1 MKKPKR
7 LIGYIKYD
15 ETDYPFEFDEE
26 AFSLLLFP
34 PTVDAWNH
42 TSSILNLFSGF
53 KGDER
58 KHEWIG
64 VRQLHGITSERNG
77 IVFEVSETRGNY
89 HGFYNYSVNWYF
101 YYSPQ
106 LDPNNIDGFKILG
119 EEVNYFFPPQKVLK
133 PEVQFADNHMTV
145 KKLAVTA
152 TDQITKP
159 CGKYRIA
166 PHIDAV
172 MYVSSYATMHVNTVG
187 SPMDA
192 TSIFVTS
199 FSQPV
204 NLEILLIAYR
214 NLICFFKYIA
224 YRTNMNIHTA
234 DVFQLNSEGQRDY
247 QGLLVFKQYA
257 HSETHKAV
265 SEQIIKYDLLKNKTA
280 KLFTCIKK
288 EKFGFQHLCES
299 IDSTHHYPVSRVI
312 MIFSEFERE
321 FRNIY
326 GQDNDRSPDY
336 ILVKKDIIDLID
348 SYLRTTHGKKRS
360 YAKQLRKYVENRDS
374 SFESNIRKA
383 LVDCEEIMKPFLEKW
398 YVGDYAGNIFN
409 LSARMGEFR
418 NGIAHS
424 RLDLR
429 YEAIHLSDVRIVEE
443 LLYAMRLKKIGLQTS
458 QIQKAISDLFVERIA
473 V

>member
-1 MKKPKR
+1 MKKPER

-15 ETDYPFEFDEE
+15 EIEYPFEFDEE
-26 AFSLLLFP
+26 TFSLLLFP
-34 PTVDAWNH
+34 PTLDVWNH
-42 TSSILNLFSGF
+42 TSSILNVFTV
-53 KGDER
+53 DER
-58 KHEWIG
+58 KHEWMG
-64 VRQLHGITSERNG
+64 VRQLHGITSERNK
-77 IVFEVSETRGNY
+77 IIFEVSEARENY

-101 YYSPQ
+101 YFSSE
-106 LDPNNIDGFKILG
+106 LDPDKIDGFKILG
-119 EEVNYFFPPQKVLK
+119 EEVNYFFSPQKALK
-133 PEVQFADNHMTV
+133 PEVQFADNYRTV

-166 PHIDAV
+166 PHVDAV
-172 MYVSSYATMHVNTVG
+172 LEVSAYATMHFNALR
-187 SPMDA
+187 SPMEA

-199 FSQPV
+199 FSRPV
-204 NLEILLIAYR
+204 NLEILLIAYH
-214 NLICFFKYIA
+214 NLICFFKYIT

-247 QGLLVFKQYA
+247 QGLLVFKQCT

-265 SEQIIKYDLLKNKTA
+265 SEQIIKYDLLKIKAA
-280 KLFTCIKK
+280 KLFNCIKK
-288 EKFGFQHLCES
+288 EEFGFQHVCKS
-299 IDSTHHYPVSRVI
+299 IDSTHHYPVSRII

-326 GQDNDRSPDY
+326 GRDNGRSQDY

-348 SYLRTTHGKKRS
+348 SYLRTMHGKKRD
-360 YAKQLRKYVENRDS
+360 YAKQLRKYVENRDN
-374 SFESNIRKA
+374 SFESNVRKA
-383 LVDCEEIMKPFLEKW
+383 LMDCEEIMTPFLKKR
-398 YVGDYAGNIFN
+398 YAGNYVEEVHN
-409 LSARMGEFR
+409 LSIRMGELR

-429 YEAIHLSDVRIVEE
+429 YEAIHLSDIKIIEE
-443 LLYAMRLKKIGLQTS
+443 LLYAMRLKKIRLHTLE
-458 QIQKAISDLFVERIA
+458 IQKAINDLFLERLA